1 MAIAKFNQTKVKEEV
16 PTHKDTVPWVDTV
29 SGYDDSTNLYEVG
42 GFTWL
47 GTYFQGL
54 REEDDIADTI
64 DVRIDG
70 SYQQFKRIED
80 FPLKLQS
87 ELSYA
92 IVNETKESNLST
104 EVILTDVLVPNNG
117 DIFVSQRTTTKI
129 GLFTISEVE
138 RLSPFNNSA
147 YKAKLTLIEESNKDD
162 INVRLENLI
171 KKVVA
176 TQYYQE
182 NYLYLNSKPLLTKEE
197 VGFKEDKLKLA
208 TRLSRDYT
216 LRHFNKRTDTYL
228 VIEGDKVL
236 YDPYL
241 VKFLHQTLRSSLQGR
256 IYDCEDAGE
265 MTIFDNLITRDKELS
280 SLIMDKVEVYRT
292 MKGQDLLFAYGL
304 HYTKVNRILTSA
316 DKEHATFI
324 GQGTTVSCPRYS
336 IDSQFNLSDAN
347 EVYPDLS
354 NGTYIVSEDFYNG
367 GDVTTLFDDVV
378 TKWLN
383 DEAIGSGDVEALVS
397 GLNDLTPLEYYYF
410 VPVIIFL
417 LNN

>member
-1 MAIAKFNQTKVKEEV
+1 MAIAKFNQPKAKEEE

-54 REEDDIADTI
+54 REEDDVADTI

-104 EVILTDVLVPNNG
+104 EVILTDILVPNNG
-117 DIFVSQRTTTKI
+117 DIFVSQRTTTMI

-147 YKAKLTLIEESNKDD
+147 YKAKLTLIEESHKDD
-162 INVRLENLI
+162 LNTRLEDLLN
-171 KKVVA
+171 KVVA

-197 VGFKEDKLKLA
+197 VNFKEDKLKLA
-208 TRLSRDYT
+208 MRLSRDYT
-216 LRHFNKRTDTYL
+216 LKHFDKTANTYL
-228 VIEGDKVL
+228 VTEDDKVL

-241 VKFLHQTLRSSLQGR
+241 VKFIHQTFRDNLEGR
-256 IYDCEDAGE
+256 EYQCEDSGE
-265 MTIFDNLITRDKELS
+265 LTLFDNLISRDKELS
-280 SLIMDKVEVYRT
+280 SLLMTDVEVYQT
-292 MKGQDLLFAYGL
+292 MKGHDLLFAYGL
-304 HYTKVNRILTSA
+304 HYTKVNRILTKA
-316 DKEHATFI
+316 GKEHDVFFSSGSTM
-324 GQGTTVSCPRYS
+324 THVRYS
-336 IDSQFNLSDAN
+336 IASQFSLSDPN
-347 EVYPDLS
+347 TTYPDLS
-354 NGTYIVSEDFYNG
+354 SGSYLVSKDFYEG
-367 GDVTTLFDDVV
+367 GDTVTLLDDMII
-378 TKWLN
+378 KWLN
-383 DEAIGSGDVEALVS
+383 NEVVGSDDVKTLVS
-397 GLNDLTPLEYYYF
+397 GLNTLTPLEYYYF
-410 VPVIIFL
+410 TPLIIFL